1 MGRALFSQSYSQPAI
16 ASPDASHVPLN
27 PSQPKPEYER
37 WSISNPFDPDSEE
50 FFQNA
55 EIERFLD
62 TPPTSQDEPQTE
74 TRNEIQVLISSSI
87 PPRDSVEV
95 PPGDGEAVAVS
106 SWTSVGDES
115 GMWRRTIHRSVP
127 VRTTSPPVLPLSNPE
142 SEASTPRSPSPQ
154 TPLESDVVLPGLPP
168 PATTITMSPTTP
180 SLMSMGTPRRR
191 LTNSQ
196 GETFEP
202 SPPPSVSPGIHTWR
216 GSSNHSHPPTSDER
230 NQSPTRSSRNTL
242 PRRPREREFDHHRP
256 GDAIRQLE
264 HSLRELQADY
274 TARLRGTPISRTSN
288 DTSFTPSN
296 DPPSTTASTGEAL
309 SRSREALELLRLL
322 VDHSAS
328 VRRLGHE
335 MGNLE
340 NDLAGLLERVRAQ
353 GRAVESEGSERAP
366 GAISPAIVRNATER
380 FVAL

>member
-95 PPGDGEAVAVS
+95 PPGDGEAVA
-106 SWTSVGDES
+106 
-115 GMWRRTIHRSVP
+115 
-127 VRTTSPPVLPLSNPE
+127 
-142 SEASTPRSPSPQ
+142 
-154 TPLESDVVLPGLPP
+154 
-168 PATTITMSPTTP
+168 
-180 SLMSMGTPRRR
+180 
-191 LTNSQ
+191 